1 MEATLEAVKRSTAGK
16 NAKNEARRLRAAG
29 SVPAVVYGAST
40 GDAAASLPVSV
51 DPKSLLRILHSDSG
65 VNTLIKLRVDG
76 TETSVLVKE
85 YQLDPITNRLLHAD
99 FYQLAMDK
107 LLTLTV
113 PVVLKGEPR
122 GVKLQGGLLDFVTR
136 DIEVECL
143 PANIPEHI
151 DIDVSGLE
159 LHQSIRVRDLPANDK
174 WKAVS
179 DGETM
184 LVHIVMPKAEE
195 SAAAATPD
203 CGGAGGGARG
213 GEEGQDRQ
221 GRGEGR
227 QGQEIEVSGFWFWG
241 NQSPEPGAWSP
252 SSMKLVVGLG
262 NPGRD
267 YRKTR
272 HNAGFMVVDEVARRH
287 QLTWAPGPA
296 QVAESFVVKQ
306 FGETP
311 VLLAKPL
318 TYMNRSGDVV
328 AGLARYFDVPVS
340 DLLVVVDEAALPFG
354 RLRVRRGGSAGGHN
368 GLKSIIAHLGTDQF
382 PRLRVGVGRG
392 DARRDLAD
400 HVLGRFEGGES
411 AELEE
416 VITRA
421 ADAVEMFAA
430 ADIEQVMNTYNPEAA
445 APEHG

>member
-40 GDAAASLPVSV
+40 GGAAASLPVSV

-203 CGGAGGGARG
+203 
-213 GEEGQDRQ
+213 
-221 GRGEGR
+221 
-227 QGQEIEVSGFWFWG
+227 
-241 NQSPEPGAWSP
+241 
-252 SSMKLVVGLG
+252 
-262 NPGRD
+262 
-267 YRKTR
+267 
-272 HNAGFMVVDEVARRH
+272 
-287 QLTWAPGPA
+287 
-296 QVAESFVVKQ
+296 
-306 FGETP
+306 
-311 VLLAKPL
+311 
-318 TYMNRSGDVV
+318 
-328 AGLARYFDVPVS
+328 
-340 DLLVVVDEAALPFG
+340 
-354 RLRVRRGGSAGGHN
+354 
-368 GLKSIIAHLGTDQF
+368 
-382 PRLRVGVGRG
+382 
-392 DARRDLAD
+392 
-400 HVLGRFEGGES
+400 
-411 AELEE
+411 
-416 VITRA
+416 
-421 ADAVEMFAA
+421 
-430 ADIEQVMNTYNPEAA
+430 AA
-445 APEHG
+445 APAAEPEVAKKGKTDKEEEKADKDKK